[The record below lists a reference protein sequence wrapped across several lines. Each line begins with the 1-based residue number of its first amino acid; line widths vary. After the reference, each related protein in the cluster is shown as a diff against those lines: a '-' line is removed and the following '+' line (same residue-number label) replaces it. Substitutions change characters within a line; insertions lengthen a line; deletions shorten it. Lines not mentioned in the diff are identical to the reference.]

1 VSDKTTPTPRRWHTV
16 ARHGK
21 LRSPHPLAQI
31 GRFIAMALAV
41 VLVSGVSVAGFAA
54 WDLTRTFAED
64 AVEIPQDAPL
74 PPNIGEI
81 EGGVNLL
88 LTGTDKCEPEYAEYF
103 GDRCTGPD
111 AGGELNDV
119 TMLLHISEEPRR
131 VTVISFPRDMIVSIP
146 SCTDEKGRV
155 HSAMSGQMLNTT
167 YSYGG
172 LACTALAVS
181 ELTGQPIQFAA
192 SITWGGV
199 IEVSNAIGG
208 VPVCIVG
215 GIRDRHT
222 GLDLAAGD
230 HELSGLTAL
239 QFLRTRHGVGD
250 GGDLGRISNQQ
261 QFMSSL
267 ARKLVGEGVLSDPKT
282 LYDLANVALKSVT
295 PSKSLANPVLMMQI
309 ALAVKNVPFEEIVF
323 LQYPSYPDPAD
334 PNRVRPNTKAADV
347 LFEALATNTPIELT
361 NTASAGAGVVAAP
374 TPPAAPGEPAG
385 PAEPG
390 AVPAEPG
397 AEPEPGAPA
406 APESDA
412 VKLPSS
418 ISGTTAA
425 EITCSNGNLR
435 GRG

>member
-1 VSDKTTPTPRRWHTV
+1 M
-16 ARHGK
+16 ARHGQLK
-21 LRSPHPLAQI
+21 SPHPLAQI
-31 GRFIAMALAV
+31 GRFIAIAMAV
-41 VLVSGVSVAGFAA
+41 VLVSGVGVAGFAA
-54 WDLTRTFAED
+54 WDLTRTFAAE
-64 AVEIPQDAPL
+64 AVDIPQDAPL
-74 PPNIGEI
+74 PPSIGEI

-88 LTGTDKCEPEYAEYF
+88 ITGTDKCEPEYAVYF

-119 TMLLHISEEPRR
+119 TMLLHISDEPRR
-131 VTVISFPRDMIVSIP
+131 VTVISFPRDMIVRIP

-155 HSAMSGQMLNTT
+155 RSAMSGQMINTS
-167 YSYGG
+167 YAYGG
-172 LACTALAVS
+172 LACTALTVS
-181 ELTGQPIQFAA
+181 ELTGQPVQFAA

-215 GIRDRHT
+215 GIRDRFT

-267 ARKLVGEGVLSDPKT
+267 ARKLVGDGVLSDPKT
-282 LYDLANVALKSVT
+282 LAELANVALESVT
-295 PSKSLANPVLMMQI
+295 PSKSLANPMLLMQI

-323 LQYPSYPDPAD
+323 LQYPTYPDPAD
-334 PNRVRPNTKAADV
+334 PNRVRPNAKAADV
-347 LFEALATNTPIELT
+347 LFAALAENAPIELT
-361 NTASAGAGVVAAP
+361 NTASAGAGVVVVEP
-374 TPPAAPGEPAG
+374 SAAPGEAPGEAG
-385 PAEPG
+385 SVPEPDAGGEPG
-390 AVPAEPG
+390 AT
-397 AEPEPGAPA
+397 PEPGATDAPA
-406 APESDA
+406 SGA
-412 VKLPSS
+412 VQLPPS

-425 EITCSNGNLR
+425 QVTCSNGNLR

>member
-1 VSDKTTPTPRRWHTV
+1 MCVRSRGPPERTRVSDKTTSSRRRRHTV

-21 LRSPHPLAQI
+21 LKSPHPISQVA
-31 GRFIAMALAV
+31 RFIGMALAV

-54 WDLTRTFAED
+54 WGITQSFADD
-64 AVEIPQDAPL
+64 AVELPQQSAL

-88 LTGTDKCEPEYAEYF
+88 LTGTDKCEPEYAGYF
-103 GDRCTGPD
+103 GARCTGAD
-111 AGGELNDV
+111 SGGELNDV

-131 VTVISFPRDMIVSIP
+131 VTVISFPRDMIVRIP
-146 SCTDEKGRV
+146 SCTDAKGRV
-155 HSAMSGQMLNTT
+155 HSAMSGQMINTT

-172 LACTALAVS
+172 LPCTALTVS
-181 ELTGQPIQFAA
+181 ELTGQPIQFGA

-215 GIRDRHT
+215 GIRDRYT
-222 GLDLAAGD
+222 GLDLAAGN

-267 ARKLVGEGVLSDPKT
+267 ARKLVGDGVLSDPKT
-282 LYDLANVALKSVT
+282 LLDLSTVALKSVT
-295 PSKSLANPVLMMQI
+295 PSKSLANPVLLMQI

-323 LQYPSYPDPAD
+323 VQYPTYPDPSD

-347 LFEALATNTPIELT
+347 LFDALAANVPLELT
-361 NTASAGAGVVAAP
+361 NKASAGAGVVVETPAPVAPVTTP
-374 TPPAAPGEPAG
+374 TPGETPTDAPVSE
-385 PAEPG
+385 
-390 AVPAEPG
+390 AVQ
-397 AEPEPGAPA
+397 
-406 APESDA
+406 
-412 VKLPSS
+412 LPSS

-425 EITCSNGNLR
+425 EVTCSNGNLR

>member
-1 VSDKTTPTPRRWHTV
+1 MSQATPPSPRRRRHTV
-16 ARHGK
+16 ARHGQ

-31 GRFIAMALAV
+31 GKFFAMALAV

-54 WDLTRTFAED
+54 WDLAHSFASE

-88 LTGTDKCEPEYAEYF
+88 LTGTDKCEPEYAAYF
-103 GDRCTGPD
+103 GERCTGPD
-111 AGGELNDV
+111 SGGELNDV

-131 VTVISFPRDMIVSIP
+131 VTVISFPRDMIVRIP

-167 YSYGG
+167 YAYGG
-172 LACTALAVS
+172 LACTALTVS

-215 GIRDRHT
+215 GIRDRYT

-267 ARKLVGEGVLSDPKT
+267 ARKLVGDGVLSDPKT
-282 LYDLANVALKSVT
+282 LYELANVALESVT

-309 ALAVKNVPFEEIVF
+309 ALAVKNVPFDEIVF
-323 LQYPSYPDPAD
+323 LQYPTSPDPSD

-347 LFEALATNTPIELT
+347 LFAALAENAPIELT
-361 NTASAGAGVVAAP
+361 NTASAGAGVVVVEP
-374 TPPAAPGEPAG
+374 STAPG
-385 PAEPG
+385 EPG
-390 AVPAEPG
+390 AVPEPG
-397 AEPEPGAPA
+397 ASGDPGTTPEPGAPE
-406 APESDA
+406 APASGA
-412 VKLPSS
+412 VQLPSS

-425 EITCSNGNLR
+425 QITCSNGNLR

>member
-1 VSDKTTPTPRRWHTV
+1 MSDKTPPSRRRRHTV
-16 ARHGK
+16 ARHAK
-21 LRSPHPLAQI
+21 LKSPHPLAQI
-31 GRFIAMALAV
+31 LRVIAVALAV

-103 GDRCTGPD
+103 GPRCTGPD

-131 VTVISFPRDMIVSIP
+131 VTVISFPRDMIVRIP
-146 SCTDEKGRV
+146 SCTDENGRV
-155 HSAMSGQMLNTT
+155 HSAMSGQMINTT

-172 LACTALAVS
+172 LACTALTVS
-181 ELTGQPIQFAA
+181 ELTGQPVQFAA

-199 IEVSNAIGG
+199 IEISNAIGG

-215 GIRDRHT
+215 GIRDRYT

-267 ARKLVGEGVLSDPKT
+267 ARKLVGDGVLSDPAT
-282 LYDLANVALKSVT
+282 LYSLANVALESVT

-323 LQYPSYPDPAD
+323 LQYPTTPDPAD
-334 PNRVRPNTKAADV
+334 PNRVRPHTQAASV
-347 LFEALATNTPIELT
+347 LFDALAANAPIQLT
-361 NTASAGAGVVAAP
+361 STTSAGAGVVVQ
-374 TPPAAPGEPAG
+374 TPEPAPEG
-385 PAEPG
+385 
-390 AVPAEPG
+390 EPG
-397 AEPEPGAPA
+397 AEPVPDTTEPAPG
-406 APESDA
+406 SDA
-412 VKLPSS
+412 VQLPSS

-425 EITCSNGNLR
+425 QVTCSNGNLR
-435 GRG
+435 GSR